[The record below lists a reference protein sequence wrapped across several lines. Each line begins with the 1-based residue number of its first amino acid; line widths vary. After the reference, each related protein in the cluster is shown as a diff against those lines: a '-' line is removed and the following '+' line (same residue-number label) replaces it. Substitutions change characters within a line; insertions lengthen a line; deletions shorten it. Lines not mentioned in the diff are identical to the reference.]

1 MEKNKNGNMQLR
13 KMTFF
18 PPFIL
23 LLLIV
28 VVSLISKDTFLNLI
42 NNINN
47 WIIANVGWVFSI
59 IAVGTVLVAIAAAF
73 SKFGNV
79 RIGGEDAKPEI
90 STFSWFTIAL
100 TTTMAAGVLF
110 WDLRSQEALKFSM
123 ETMFFALDV
132 YSIRNLYGSGGCL
145 RFYVL

>member
-1 MEKNKNGNMQLR
+1 MEKNKKSTMQLR

-28 VVSLISKDTFLNLI
+28 IVSLVSKDTFLNLI
-42 NNINN
+42 NNVNN

-79 RIGGEDAKPEI
+79 R
-90 STFSWFTIAL
+90 TRL
-100 TTTMAAGVLF
+100 LF
-110 WDLRSQEALKFSM
+110 H
-123 ETMFFALDV
+123 
-132 YSIRNLYGSGGCL
+132 
-145 RFYVL
+145 

>member
-90 STFSWFTIAL
+90 STFSWFTIAFIFPTHFIGTFIKPSHADAFDMSLRPCSAIHPEL
-100 TTTMAAGVLF
+100 TT
-110 WDLRSQEALKFSM
+110 
-123 ETMFFALDV
+123 FF
-132 YSIRNLYGSGGCL
+132 RTNGFF
-145 RFYVL
+145 R

>member
-23 LLLIV
+23 LLADCCCQPYQQRYI
-28 VVSLISKDTFLNLI
+28 LNLI

-90 STFSWFTIAL
+90 STFSWFYDCPYNDYGGGRPFLGTCGANCPSE
-100 TTTMAAGVLF
+100 
-110 WDLRSQEALKFSM
+110 RSSHGA
-123 ETMFFALDV
+123 D
-132 YSIRNLYGSGGCL
+132 RNSSDEQ
-145 RFYVL
+145 

>member
-47 WIIANVGWVFSI
+47 WIIANVGWVFRI

-110 WDLRSQEALKFSM
+110 WGPAEPIAHLSAPPTEL
-123 ETMFFALDV
+123 T
-132 YSIRNLYGSGGCL
+132 
-145 RFYVL
+145 